1 MKIAFINK
9 PTQAIED
16 CELTFIDRD
25 AVHLQKALEQH
36 ANYANALTRAGLNV
50 VSLDVN
56 TESPDAAFIEDVA
69 IILDEVA
76 IVTSMGTPSRR
87 PEVESI
93 SEKIAP
99 YRDIIHRIQLPA
111 TIEGGDVL
119 QVGKKVFVGH
129 SSRTNQNGIK
139 ALTEL
144 LNPHGYQVIPV
155 SVHGCLHL
163 KTGVTALNED
173 TFVVNPNWVDTSFF
187 KDNLLIE
194 VIENE
199 PFAANVLRI
208 DEKLIV
214 NAASPMTAE
223 KIHKAG
229 FSFEMVNI
237 SEFSKAEAGLTC
249 MSLIFNE

>member
-1 MKIAFINK
+1 MKIAFVNK
-9 PTQAIED
+9 PTQAIGN

-25 AVHLQKALEQH
+25 PVHLQKALEQH
-36 ANYANALTRAGLNV
+36 SNYANALTQAGLKV
-50 VSLDVN
+50 VSIDIN

-93 SEKIAP
+93 SEMIAP
-99 YRDIIHRIQLPA
+99 YRYIIHKIQLPA

-139 ALTEL
+139 ALTDL
-144 LNPHGYQVIPV
+144 LNPHSYQVIPV

-173 TFVVNPNWVDTSFF
+173 TFVVNPKWIDTSIF
-187 KDNLLIE
+187 KENLLIE
-194 VIENE
+194 VAENE
-199 PFAANVLRI
+199 SFAANVLRVG
-208 DEKLIV
+208 EKLIV
-214 NAASPMTAE
+214 NAAYPKTAE
-223 KIHKAG
+223 KIQKAG
-229 FSFEMVNI
+229 FRFDVVDI

-249 MSLIFNE
+249 LSLIFND